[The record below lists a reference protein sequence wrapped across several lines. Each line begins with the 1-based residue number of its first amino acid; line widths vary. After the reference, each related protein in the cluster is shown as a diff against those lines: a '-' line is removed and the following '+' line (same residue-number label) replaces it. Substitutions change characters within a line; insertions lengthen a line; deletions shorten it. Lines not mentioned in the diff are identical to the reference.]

1 MFYMKCKYFIMSF
14 IIFVFLYFQV
24 MLRALKISS
33 SLNLKSIVCVFDQ
46 AIYSKAIKLR
56 WKEQEKFNSLVVLM
70 MGMFHMLMMYM
81 HILSKRFFD
90 AGVRGSHTKQCNS
103 RRISR

>member
-1 MFYMKCKYFIMSF
+1 MKCKYFIMSF

-46 AIYSKAIKLR
+46 AIYSKAIEIK
-56 WKEQEKFNSLVVLM
+56 WKEQEKCSSCILT